1 MEVKNQVHKRNVK
14 QNEDLSEN
22 GENNVTNKFEHQESA
37 KVRQASQE
45 TKVDY
50 SDVESEDDIY
60 HQIYFQGIT
69 YEPLFK
75 NEINPL
81 LKETHITSRGAI
93 IMLVVTAALLL
104 CYSITG
110 LLQALAYRG
119 TRDQPVTSSVDD
131 FYHLYGPD
139 GKTQYL
145 KLFNSRTI
153 TVVTLCFVFLK
164 FVPLAPSTCRDK
176 YLCF

>member
-1 MEVKNQVHKRNVK
+1 MEVKNQVRRRNVK
-14 QNEDLSEN
+14 QSDEGSEN
-22 GENNVTNKFEHQESA
+22 GESNVTDKAENQESA
-37 KVRQASQE
+37 EA
-45 TKVDY
+45 TKVEVKNNKSETQPSDDY
-50 SDVESEDDIY
+50 SDAESEDDIY

-75 NEINPL
+75 NEIDPL

-93 IMLVVTAALLL
+93 IMLVVAAALLL

-119 TRDQPVTSSVDD
+119 ARDQPVTSSVDD

-139 GKTQYL
+139 GKTQC
-145 KLFNSRTI
+145 FNFFSI
-153 TVVTLCFVFLK
+153 
-164 FVPLAPSTCRDK
+164 PGP
-176 YLCF
+176 